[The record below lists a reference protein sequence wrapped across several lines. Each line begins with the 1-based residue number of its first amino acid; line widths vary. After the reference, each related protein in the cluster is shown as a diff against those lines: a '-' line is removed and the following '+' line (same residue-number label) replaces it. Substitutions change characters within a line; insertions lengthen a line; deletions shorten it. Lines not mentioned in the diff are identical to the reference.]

1 MAMTSNPAVA
11 VTMILIP
18 SFTGVGF
25 VVFTGNSER
34 LHKKQRNHT
43 TASKE
48 TSIINEQR
56 ILIANAIKFMM

>member
-18 SFTGVGF
+18 SFTAVGF
-25 VVFTGNSER
+25 VVFIGNSER

-48 TSIINEQR
+48 TNVINAQR
-56 ILIANAIKFMM
+56 LHIANAIKFMM